1 MSEAT
6 LRFGRVRPR
15 SRMVHCIVALAI
27 GVAFVSVAPAASI
40 QRGQQLYAS
49 YCATCHGQN
58 GTPVWPGT
66 PDFKRSTSL
75 LRPDA
80 QLVAVIRQGKGAM
93 PAYVGII
100 KERELLDLVAYLRTM
115 N

>member
-1 MSEAT
+1 MSEVM
-6 LRFGRVRPR
+6 LHRGRAR
-15 SRMVHCIVALAI
+15 SRSWAVRGLVALAI
-27 GVAFVSVAPAASI
+27 GVALVDAVPAASI

-49 YCATCHGQN
+49 YCANCHGQN

-80 QLVAVIRQGKGAM
+80 QLMSVIRQGKGAM